1 MKHVLLFSM
10 FLFFAASVNAQ
21 SANAV
26 FFSEFGETFTLFI
39 NGQAQ
44 NDEPAANVRVEDLTM
59 DFAQVR
65 VQFADMPAE
74 SFQGNAGFERGQE
87 STYIIKKNRKGNYVL
102 RLHSFAPIAGGA
114 ASEVV
119 ETPAPPTPPAVQPK
133 TETSVVGGETTTTTI
148 STTTTTAK
156 PNKAGVQMQVPG
168 GTVTIDMDV
177 PDMDVEVT
185 ETTTIT
191 TTTTSTST
199 GSTGGAPMQETT
211 GSQIVTDGPCANP
224 ASSSDID
231 RMKKSISSKSFEE
244 AKMTTAKQATK
255 GKCLKAEQVVEIMS
269 LFTFE
274 DSKLEFAKFAYD
286 YTLDVD
292 NYYLVNDAFT
302 FSSSID
308 ELNEYLEGR

>member
-10 FLFFAASVNAQ
+10 SLFFAASVNAQ

-65 VQFADMPAE
+65 VQFSDMPAE

-87 STYIIKKNRKGNYVL
+87 ATYIIKKNRKGNYVL
-102 RLHSFAPIAGGA
+102 RLHSYAPIAGGA
-114 ASEVV
+114 VSEEVV
-119 ETPAPPTPPAVQPK
+119 PPAPSAPPAV
-133 TETSVVGGETTTTTI
+133 ETRTDVPVVGGETTTTTI
-148 STTTTTAK
+148 STTTTTGK
-156 PNKAGVQMQVPG
+156 PNKAGIQMQVPG
-168 GTVTIDMDV
+168 GAVTIDMDM

-185 ETTTIT
+185 ETTTVT
-191 TTTTSTST
+191 TTTTSTTS
-199 GSTGGAPMQETT
+199 GSVQMQEPVGTEM
-211 GSQIVTDGPCANP
+211 IAEGPCANP
-224 ASSSDID
+224 ATSSDID

-255 GKCLKAEQVVEIMS
+255 GKCLKADQVVEIMA

-292 NYYLVNDAFT
+292 NYYVVNDAFT